1 MPAMGFGRN
10 LVRNLKEKIVDR
22 YGEKLVSSIADTSSD
37 APSRFAAPKR
47 NKYEELEKDGKLGD
61 KKADR

>member
-1 MPAMGFGRN
+1 MGIGRD
-10 LVRNLKEKIVDR
+10 LLRNFKEKIVDK

-37 APSRFAAPKR
+37 APTRFAEPKR
-47 NKYEELEKDGKLGD
+47 KKYEELERDGKLGE

>member
-1 MPAMGFGRN
+1 MGLGRN
-10 LVRNLKEKIVDR
+10 LLRSVKEKVDR

-37 APSRFAAPKR
+37 APTRFAEPKR
-47 NKYEELEKDGKLGD
+47 QKYEELERDGKLGD